1 MIILLNGN
9 QKRFRKALSVVIGRT
24 QPPTATAIICMKTH
38 LFHYYPT
45 PNPINNAD
53 DKPADKVQ
61 DRKRKYDELRTFVAK
76 HYTMDGAEKTLE
88 VARWYLI
95 QGDDSFIDELLAKFR
110 KLDGRL

>member
-95 QGDDSFIDELLAKFR
+95 QGDDSFIDEQLTKFR
-110 KLDGRL
+110 KLGGRL